1 MEKKVLTLS
10 VKKEWFD
17 KIVSGEKK
25 EEYREIKPYW
35 VARLFYDRFGKLS
48 PKMVKELADSIAK
61 YGDTEHFEAKN
72 GIEVSFVPYTHVLFI
87 NGYGDDK
94 PRVEKKVVWIDIDR
108 PRKGWCPDDF
118 LGKEF
123 FVIKFK

>member
-17 KIVSGEKK
+17 EIVSGEKK

-35 VARLFYDRFGKLS
+35 IKRLTTNCEVVYDVVAETYCGKVL
-48 PKMVKELADSIAK
+48 
-61 YGDTEHFEAKN
+61 YR
-72 GIEVSFVPYTHVLFI
+72 PYTHVLFI

-94 PRVEKKVVWIDIDR
+94 PRIEKEIESIDIDR
-108 PRKGWCPDDF
+108 PRKGWCPDEF
-118 LGKEF
+118 LGKEY
-123 FVIKFK
+123 FVIRFK

>member
-17 KIVSGEKK
+17 KIVSNEKK

-35 VARLFYDRFGKLS
+35 IKRLTTNCEVVYDVVAETYCGKVL
-48 PKMVKELADSIAK
+48 
-61 YGDTEHFEAKN
+61 YR
-72 GIEVSFVPYTHVLFI
+72 PYTHVIFI

-94 PRVEKKVVWIDIDR
+94 PRIEKEIESIDIDR
-108 PRKGWCPDDF
+108 PRKGWCPDEF
-118 LGKEF
+118 LGKEY
-123 FVIKFK
+123 FVIRFK

>member
-35 VARLFYDRFGKLS
+35 IKRLTTNCEVVYDVVAETYCGKVL
-48 PKMVKELADSIAK
+48 
-61 YGDTEHFEAKN
+61 YR
-72 GIEVSFVPYTHVLFI
+72 PYTHVLFI

-94 PRVEKKVVWIDIDR
+94 PRIEKEIESIDIDR
-108 PRKGWCPDDF
+108 PRKGWCPDEF
-118 LGKEF
+118 LGKEY
-123 FVIKFK
+123 FVIRFK

>member
-10 VKKEWFD
+10 VKNEWFD
-17 KIVSGEKK
+17 KIMSGEKK

-35 VARLFYDRFGKLS
+35 VARFYYDRFGKLS
-48 PKMVKELADSIAK
+48 PVLVKELTDYIIK
-61 YGDTEHFEAKN
+61 HGDTEHFEAKN

-94 PRVEKKVVWIDIDR
+94 PRVEKEIVWIDIDR

-123 FVIKFK
+123 FVIRFK